1 MKDVSLLHSQQVR
14 WVRAFTGGIQELQA
28 YVKKYHTTG
37 LVWNKEV
44 YTFPHLYEHVV
55 CVSVWFPCCLPFLVV
70 CLCTS

>member
-1 MKDVSLLHSQQVR
+1 MIPGNEGLVFTHSQQVS

-44 YTFPHLYEHVV
+44 RLL
-55 CVSVWFPCCLPFLVV
+55 SLSLSLCLPLFP
-70 CLCTS
+70 LCI

>member
-1 MKDVSLLHSQQVR
+1 MKDVSLLHSQQVS

-44 YTFPHLYEHVV
+44 YTNPTL
-55 CVSVWFPCCLPFLVV
+55 SSFL
-70 CLCTS
+70 